1 MANNLSSLRA
11 PVVDLTAYRA
21 HRAAAAVST
30 VGLTIAR
37 DGAIT
42 AHPLQSVAPVHRL
55 AVLTWC
61 LGMAS
66 SLLDEYIDE
75 ASAGGLQ

>member
-1 MANNLSSLRA
+1 MANNLSLLRA

-21 HRAAAAVST
+21 NRAAAAIST
-30 VGLTIAR
+30 VGLSIAC

-42 AHPLQSVAPVHRL
+42 AHQLQSVAPVHRL
-55 AVLTWC
+55 AVVTWC

-66 SLLDEYIDE
+66 SLLDVYVDD

>member
-1 MANNLSSLRA
+1 MANNVPHLRG

-21 HRAAAAVST
+21 HRAADAVST
-30 VGLTIAR
+30 VSLTIAR

-42 AHPLQSVAPVHRL
+42 AHPLQSVAAVHRL

-61 LGMAS
+61 LGVAS
-66 SLLDEYIDE
+66 SLLDAYIDD